1 MTIFARNMIGLL
13 NSSVQ
18 RFTQLSCCLNENNDT
33 QIAYKASRSPAGGSI
48 GKHTVKCS
56 RKGKRQQSA
65 LKQLVG
71 KRRPTVRPPAECAR
85 DVRRPTVCGRDVRR
99 PAVHGKTSD
108 GRRCAAETSDGL
120 QCAAD
125 TPEGRRCAADTSGG
139 RDRAAETLV
148 F

>member
-13 NSSVQ
+13 NSSAQ
-18 RFTQLSCCLNENNDT
+18 RFTQLSCCLNENNNT
-33 QIAYKASRSPAGGSI
+33 QIAYKASRSPASGSI

-85 DVRRPTVCGRDVRR
+85 DVRRPTVCGRDPQTAGGVRPIRQTAGGVR
-99 PAVHGKTSD
+99 PIRQTAGGVQPI
-108 GRRCAAETSDGL
+108 RQAAEIER
-120 QCAAD
+120 
-125 TPEGRRCAADTSGG
+125 PRR
-139 RDRAAETLV
+139 
-148 F
+148 